1 MQKLNHNFLF
11 AECLQLIKA
20 GKLDQLGK
28 IILRHV
34 VKYNSMIDKI
44 KQLEKDNDFLAAE
57 LSQTTQTDTP
67 F

>member
-1 MQKLNHNFLF
+1 MQKINYCLLF

-20 GKLDQLGK
+20 GELDQLGK

-44 KQLEKDNDFLAAE
+44 KQLEKDNEFLAAA
-57 LSQTTQTDTP
+57 LSQNSQNDIP